1 MESAPVLPIFELH
14 LQHMYSIIATSL
26 LQNKICI
33 LPGIGTLS
41 VQTIPAQTDF
51 VNSRILAPDY
61 IISFTDDESVA
72 VSFNEF
78 SAISQLLKREIDING
93 HAEINGVGVFVK
105 DDSGKITFTPEQINT
120 AFAQPISA
128 ERVIRQNTEH
138 TMLVGDKETTNV
150 VMTEYFT
157 EEIILKDK
165 WWIWAIVLGV
175 IGIAATIIHVIQHG
189 YTAGNSHVLGAAI
202 SQ

>member
-1 MESAPVLPIFELH
+1 
-14 LQHMYSIIATSL
+14 MYSIIATSL